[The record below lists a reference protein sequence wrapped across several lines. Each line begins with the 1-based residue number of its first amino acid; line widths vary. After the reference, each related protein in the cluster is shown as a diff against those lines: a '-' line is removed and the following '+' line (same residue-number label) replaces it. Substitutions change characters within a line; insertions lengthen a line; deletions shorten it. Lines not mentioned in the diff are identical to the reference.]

1 MQKLTTIL
9 DWIRY
14 CVSELSKP
22 EVESQLVFGH
32 GSFNAFDEAH
42 ALVLGLLHL
51 PFNLDVG
58 YFSAQLTD
66 EEITTIQRGL
76 AQRMNDRKPVPYIT
90 NRAMF
95 MGLEFYV
102 DERVLVP
109 RSPIMELIDNQ
120 FLPYRDQSV
129 LQVLDLCCG
138 SGCIGIASAYMLPEA
153 EVIVSDIDDAA
164 IEVVNLNIAK
174 HDISGQVTAVQ
185 SDLFAQLDGYTFD
198 IIVSNP
204 PYVDSDTVANLP
216 KEFLHEPEIGLG
228 SGVDGLDIT
237 RRILREAIHYLNED
251 GLLIVEVGASWDL
264 LEAAYPEVVFRWHEF
279 HSQAEGVFVMSYEEL
294 LAYQDYF
301 AVCTK

>member
-1 MQKLTTIL
+1 MQNLSTIL

-14 CVSELSKP
+14 CTSELSKP

-32 GSFNAFDEAH
+32 GTLNAFDEAH

-58 YFSAQLTD
+58 YFAAKLTN

-76 AQRMNDRKPVPYIT
+76 EQRIIDKKPVPYIT
-90 NRAMF
+90 HRAMF
-95 MGLEFYV
+95 LSLEFYV

-109 RSPIMELIDNQ
+109 RSPIMELIDSQ
-120 FLPYRDQSV
+120 FLPYREQPALS
-129 LQVLDLCCG
+129 VLDLCCG
-138 SGCIGIASAYMLPEA
+138 SGCIGIATAYMLPDV
-153 EVIVSDIDDAA
+153 EVTLSDIDDGA
-164 IEVVNLNIAK
+164 IEVANLNIAK
-174 HDISGQVTAVQ
+174 HDMGGQVTAVQ
-185 SDLFAQLDGYTFD
+185 SDLFAHLDGCRFD

-216 KEFLHEPEIGLG
+216 EEFLHEPEIGLG
-228 SGVDGLDIT
+228 SGDDGLDIT
-237 RRILREAIHYLNED
+237 RRILREAIHYLNEE

-264 LEAAYPEVVFRWHEF
+264 LEAAYPEVTFNWHEF

-294 LAYQDYF
+294 LAYQGCF
-301 AVCTK
+301 